1 MKLGK
6 KFIKATITALLVFS
20 CLAANAASG
29 TVHAA
34 IDSIDTSKTYN
45 GRYLMDDWNSIKFA
59 NRCQESKMTWGEVR
73 KKTGLKQVAS
83 AFLVGT
89 DDIVAPSWYKDKYK
103 VCDMYAVDPDAEIQ
117 GKKINSKYLPQDNG
131 SYLLTIVTY
140 HLTSWPFKSS
150 KIYTAPEGWQGTIR
164 EGSPLTVVA
173 YDEEWVTFYDDGF
186 QLWNVELGKDGY
198 VGLACANKRSDS
210 YAESHVAGFYKVRR
224 DEVWIDFG
232 RYDNHPYK
240 TEAEIPKKGTGTV
253 TKLANLRPV
262 PDESETV
269 YTPVYALPKGTEVN
283 VVSTELVPS
292 KAAGSTHKYYK
303 VSFNASDKVQNNAT
317 LYMKYKVPGMYYI
330 DSRYLNFA
338 QNGESRPEGMTLGEI
353 KSGSTVYA
361 YSANDSG
368 SERIG
373 IFTKGTQF
381 DMLPAESGSA
391 WTAIWFSGQK
401 AYVQTKYVK
410 KSSYKVTDISKL
422 ELADIVKNEFVF
434 RWNPGKNNADFT
446 VTLST
451 SKDTGAKANRTKK
464 VALQEKHYKEATF
477 TVDKK
482 YMIDGGSMYITI
494 QANTKNGKKGKM
506 ILKKYLKFPGSGK
519 YVFKSY
525 TAGRT
530 EIYFK
535 PNGRPVSL
543 QYSTNKNFKSAKL
556 VEKGKDKYGNY
567 IHIDSAKKL
576 KPNTTYY
583 MRCRGITSYPT
594 ANGTKWM
601 TGDWSETAKI
611 KTKK

>member
-6 KFIKATITALLVFS
+6 KFIKGTITALLVFS
-20 CLAANAASG
+20 CLAADAASG

-34 IDSIDTSKTYN
+34 IDSIDTSKRYN
-45 GRYLMDDWNSIKFA
+45 DRYLMDDWNSVKFA
-59 NRCQESKMTWGEVR
+59 NRCHESKMTWGEVR

-103 VCDMYAVDPDAEIQ
+103 VCDMYAVDPDTEIQ

-131 SYLLTIVTY
+131 SYLLTIATY

-150 KIYTAPEGWQGTIR
+150 KIYTAPEG
-164 EGSPLTVVA
+164 
-173 YDEEWVTFYDDGF
+173 
-186 QLWNVELGKDGY
+186 
-198 VGLACANKRSDS
+198 
-210 YAESHVAGFYKVRR
+210 
-224 DEVWIDFG
+224 
-232 RYDNHPYK
+232 
-240 TEAEIPKKGTGTV
+240 
-253 TKLANLRPV
+253 
-262 PDESETV
+262 
-269 YTPVYALPKGTEVN
+269 
-283 VVSTELVPS
+283 
-292 KAAGSTHKYYK
+292 
-303 VSFNASDKVQNNAT
+303 
-317 LYMKYKVPGMYYI
+317 
-330 DSRYLNFA
+330 
-338 QNGESRPEGMTLGEI
+338 MTLGEI
-353 KSGSTVYA
+353 KNGSTVYA
-361 YSANDSG
+361 YAAKDSG

-464 VALQEKHYKEATF
+464 VALEEKHFKEATF

-494 QANTKNGKKGKM
+494 QANTKNGKKGKT

-530 EIYFK
+530 EIDFK

-543 QYSTNKNFKSAKL
+543 QYSTNKNFKNAKL

-567 IHIDSAKKL
+567 IHIDSVKKL
-576 KPNTTYY
+576 KPDTVYY

-611 KTKK
+611 KTK

>member
-6 KFIKATITALLVFS
+6 KFIKGTITALLVFS
-20 CLAANAASG
+20 RLAADAASG

-59 NRCQESKMTWGEVR
+59 NRCHESKMTRGEVR

-103 VCDMYAVDPDAEIQ
+103 VCDMYAVDPGTEIQ

-150 KIYTAPEGWQGTIR
+150 KIYTAPEG
-164 EGSPLTVVA
+164 
-173 YDEEWVTFYDDGF
+173 
-186 QLWNVELGKDGY
+186 
-198 VGLACANKRSDS
+198 
-210 YAESHVAGFYKVRR
+210 
-224 DEVWIDFG
+224 
-232 RYDNHPYK
+232 
-240 TEAEIPKKGTGTV
+240 
-253 TKLANLRPV
+253 
-262 PDESETV
+262 
-269 YTPVYALPKGTEVN
+269 
-283 VVSTELVPS
+283 
-292 KAAGSTHKYYK
+292 
-303 VSFNASDKVQNNAT
+303 
-317 LYMKYKVPGMYYI
+317 
-330 DSRYLNFA
+330 
-338 QNGESRPEGMTLGEI
+338 MTLGEI

-361 YSANDSG
+361 YSAKDSG

-381 DMLPAESGSA
+381 DMLPAESNSA

-422 ELADIVKNEFVF
+422 ELADIVKNVFVF

-451 SKDTGAKANRTKK
+451 SNDTGAKANRTKK
-464 VALQEKHYKEATF
+464 VALEEKHYKESTF

-482 YMIDGGSMYITI
+482 YIPAYF
-494 QANTKNGKKGKM
+494 
-506 ILKKYLKFPGSGK
+506 FP
-519 YVFKSY
+519 F
-525 TAGRT
+525 R
-530 EIYFK
+530 I
-535 PNGRPVSL
+535 R
-543 QYSTNKNFKSAKL
+543 
-556 VEKGKDKYGNY
+556 
-567 IHIDSAKKL
+567 
-576 KPNTTYY
+576 
-583 MRCRGITSYPT
+583 
-594 ANGTKWM
+594 
-601 TGDWSETAKI
+601 
-611 KTKK
+611 